1 MPIDEPTPDNQPGTG
16 SEKAEPHR
24 PGHARTTTPRPAPGS
39 TGDVGLLEYVVAHAV
54 DDDYARAHEQ
64 RGGRSAWI
72 GTLLVTAV
80 FVVLL
85 VTAATQ
91 TSRNSVSDAAERA
104 DLAKQVTA
112 RRDSLAA
119 QQRRLDTLTEQNRKL
134 NAALS
139 GNEKLS
145 RGTRTRLN
153 ALGAAA
159 GTAAVSGPGI
169 VITVDDAPKAKTTRQ
184 TVLDTDLQQLVNG
197 LWKAGAE
204 AVGINGERITSLTA
218 IRQAGQA
225 ITVNY
230 DDLSR
235 PYVVSAIG
243 DPGTLPKRFAATP
256 NGQTWLDL
264 HQQVGLRFDVIV
276 DSHIELPGTQ
286 VNLRAATVPKGEGQQ
301 SE

>member
-1 MPIDEPTPDNQPGTG
+1 MDPAADATG
-16 SEKAEPHR
+16 PHR
-24 PGHARTTTPRPAPGS
+24 PEHSRSSTPRPAPGS

-54 DDDYARAHEQ
+54 DDDYARAHDQ
-64 RGGRSAWI
+64 QGGGNARI
-72 GTLLVTAV
+72 GTLLVVAA
-80 FVVLL
+80 FVILL
-85 VTAATQ
+85 ITAATQ

-112 RRDSLAA
+112 RRNELA
-119 QQRRLDTLTEQNRKL
+119 RRQHTVDKLTKQTREL

-139 GNEKLS
+139 GNVQLS
-145 RGTRTRLN
+145 NGTRSRLS

-159 GTAAVSGPGI
+159 GTTAVSGPGVI
-169 VITVDDAPKAKTTRQ
+169 VTVDDAPKAHTSRE

-204 AVGINGERITSLTA
+204 AIAINGERITSLTA

-230 DDLSR
+230 NDLSR

-243 DPGTLPKRFAATP
+243 DAATLGSRFEATP

-264 HQQVGLRFDVIV
+264 HQQIGLRFDLIV
-276 DSHIELPGTQ
+276 DSHIELPGAQ
-286 VNLRAATVPKGEGQQ
+286 VDLRAASVPKGGEGP
-301 SE
+301 